1 MPRLEP
7 PTREAL
13 APADQAIWDEIVG
26 SRGRVIGPYLPLM
39 KVPAL
44 AQRVAALG
52 EQLRFHSLLPGAD
65 RELAILATGREVGAK
80 FEWAAHEPIARREGT
95 RSEAIEAVR
104 SQGPLDALSGR
115 ERLIITVVRSLYR
128 DHALSDTLHA
138 QAIKDLGE
146 QTLVELVTL
155 TGFYGLIG
163 FVLNAFE
170 LPLPEGARPPF

>member
-13 APADQAIWDEIVG
+13 LPADQAIWDEIVG

-52 EQLRFHSLLPGAD
+52 EQLRFHSLLPAAD

-95 RSEAIEAVR
+95 RSEATR
-104 SQGPLDALSGR
+104 SRSEPGSARCPERPRTIDHHRRPLALPGPRPLR
-115 ERLIITVVRSLYR
+115 Y
-128 DHALSDTLHA
+128 
-138 QAIKDLGE
+138 AI
-146 QTLVELVTL
+146 
-155 TGFYGLIG
+155 
-163 FVLNAFE
+163 
-170 LPLPEGARPPF
+170 RPGD